1 MSTIANSNPTDGGP
15 SRYHARSL
23 VIWARTNLFA
33 RPIDVILTSG
43 IALAAVALIW
53 AVLPWAILD
62 ATWQG
67 SSRADCR
74 PDAACWAFIINRS
87 GQFIY
92 GFYPATERWRVDL
105 VFLAFAAALLVLLNR
120 RLAGKQ
126 VAAAF
131 LILVF
136 PFLSFVLLHGGI
148 GGLPRV
154 TTEKWGG
161 LSLTILLGVAGIVV
175 SFPIAIVLALGRQS
189 EMPVPRWASVG
200 YIEICR
206 GLPLIA
212 VLFMARILLPYA
224 FPPGTEFDPL
234 ALAVVG
240 IILFESAYLAEVFRG
255 GLQAIP
261 KGQAEAASAIGFGY
275 WRTAIYITLP
285 QMLRMVVPGIVNNAI
300 ALLKNTTL
308 VVILGLFEVLN
319 IVAAGAADPDWL
331 GLHAEG
337 YIFVGLVFWT
347 LCFGMSR
354 YSQRLER
361 DMRSAERA

>member
-1 MSTIANSNPTDGGP
+1 MTAMTNPIRAEGRA
-15 SRYHARSL
+15 SRHRARSL
-23 VIWARTNLFA
+23 VAWARANLFA
-33 RPIDVILTSG
+33 RPIDIVLTSG
-43 IALAAVALIW
+43 IALAAIILIW
-53 AVLPWAILD
+53 TVLPWAILD

-67 SSRADCR
+67 TSRADCR
-74 PDAACWAFIINRS
+74 PDAACWAFIVSRS

-92 GFYPATERWRVDL
+92 GFYPSAERWRVNL
-105 VFLAFAAALLVLLNR
+105 VFLAFALALVVLLNH
-120 RLAGKQ
+120 RLPGKQ
-126 VAAAF
+126 AAAIF

-136 PFLSFVLLHGGI
+136 PVLAYVLLHGGI

-161 LSLTILLGVAGIVV
+161 LSLTVLLGVAGIVV
-175 SFPIAIVLALGRQS
+175 SFPIAIILALGRQS
-189 EMPVPRWASVG
+189 EMPVLRWASIS
-200 YIEICR
+200 YIEVCR

-224 FPPGTEFDPL
+224 FPLGTEFDPL

-261 KGQAEAASAIGFGY
+261 KGQIEAASAIGFGY

-285 QMLRMVVPGIVNNAI
+285 QMLRVVVPGIVNNAI

-331 GLHAEG
+331 GLHSEG

-361 DMRSAERA
+361 DLKSAERS